1 MEFSVTTPV
10 GELLTFG
17 DDSSF
22 ELSDHGILVIHDAEA
37 HEQLTLSPNGWTG
50 IAEDEPRRDAAR
62 GKH

>member
-37 HEQLTLSPNGWTG
+37 HEQLTLSPVGWTG
-50 IAEDEPRRDAAR
+50 ISEEAPTGDAPRAQD
-62 GKH
+62 